1 MAPYGQLVGYERD
14 RAALD
19 LGLHLYEQPVV
30 GDAHVGQVRVWFQ
43 AKGIRSA
50 TMAADQLTNI
60 ERVAV
65 RDLPIEHLRYWFA
78 HPEPVYLMVC
88 LEALDRF
95 LAEDV
100 RDLVEREG
108 GPRWLAEAQRSQDTT
123 TLHVSSASTLEG
135 ALQRMP
141 GHRSLRLDGPEL

>member
-1 MAPYGQLVGYERD
+1 
-14 RAALD
+14 
-19 LGLHLYEQPVV
+19 
-30 GDAHVGQVRVWFQ
+30 VR
-43 AKGIRSA
+43 G
-50 TMAADQLTNI
+50 
-60 ERVAV
+60 
-65 RDLPIEHLRYWFA
+65 LPIEQVRYWFA
-78 HPEPVYLMVC
+78 HPEPVYLMVY